1 MENNNPIGF
10 QLVGI
15 RTDQFA
21 IVDELFDIS
30 KPLGIEVNFSVAKT
44 DDQKVVSVMLR
55 SRFLE
60 SERVVMILDCS
71 CHFKIKDE
79 SWSQF
84 LAPEGNVLVL
94 PKAFITHLAVIT
106 VGTARGILHSKTE
119 GTKFNGHIL
128 PTLNLTEIFTT
139 DAKVE

>member
-1 MENNNPIGF
+1 MENNKPIGF

-21 IVDELFDIS
+21 IVDDNFDVS
-30 KPLGIEVNFSVAKT
+30 KPLEIEVNFSVAKT
-44 DDQKVVSVMLR
+44 DDQKVLSVMLR
-55 SRFLE
+55 SKFFDTDRVIIILE
-60 SERVVMILDCS
+60 CS
-71 CHFKIKDE
+71 CHFRITEE
-79 SWSQF
+79 SWELFKEIDS
-84 LAPEGNVLVL
+84 NVLVI
-94 PKAFITHLAVIT
+94 PKAFVTHLAVIT

-139 DAKVE
+139 DARVE